1 MDVEIGEINSTVRAV
16 DGNSLLTPRL
26 LSQIVQEVLRAV
38 RDERDHHK
46 RVRAERKVS
55 AGVSHEQAEDERD

>member
-16 DGNSLLTPRL
+16 DGNSILTPRL
-26 LSQIVQEVLRAV
+26 MAQIVKEVLQAV

-55 AGVSHEQAEDERD
+55 NGVSHEQAEDERY